1 MHAVIIGS
9 GLVGAAT
16 ALALKQVGIEATLY
30 DQVDLFQAA
39 IAAKGA
45 PVAVEFGESGGSV
58 LIASIGLRVL
68 RTLGLL
74 DEVMA
79 SSYPSPTTNWFKID
93 GSSPITL
100 NASKVAKDCGEN
112 EEVFQTSVQ
121 ILRSKLH
128 SIMMQACNRAGIR
141 CFTGKKFVCY
151 SEMES
156 GVTVEFEDG
165 TTAAGDFLVGADGIH
180 SATRRAIFGDS
191 SKAEFTG
198 AIGHIGV
205 VRTKEHNITLKETCA
220 FYLEREKK
228 QTAWTFKIS
237 DDLAAVQVM
246 TFNDPK
252 PSEGNDYRPVADL
265 PKESSRLA
273 DMMAEWGV
281 PKHVEEMMRR
291 SFRISPAAIY
301 DLPDLS
307 TYHKG
312 RVILS
317 ETLLTER
324 FRMQVSVY
332 DWS

>member
-1 MHAVIIGS
+1 M
-9 GLVGAAT
+9 
-16 ALALKQVGIEATLY
+16 K
-30 DQVDLFQAA
+30 
-39 IAAKGA
+39 
-45 PVAVEFGESGGSV
+45 
-58 LIASIGLRVL
+58 
-68 RTLGLL
+68 
-74 DEVMA
+74 
-79 SSYPSPTTNWFKID
+79 
-93 GSSPITL
+93 
-100 NASKVAKDCGEN
+100 
-112 EEVFQTSVQ
+112 
-121 ILRSKLH
+121 
-128 SIMMQACNRAGIR
+128 SIMMQACNRTGIR
-141 CFTGKKFVCY
+141 CFTGKKFLCY

-165 TTAAGDFLVGADGIH
+165 TTATGDFLVGADGIH

-228 QTAWTFKIS
+228 QTTWTIKIS

-252 PSEGNDYRPVADL
+252 PSEGNDYRPVADDL

-281 PKHVEEMMRR
+281 PKQVEEMMRR

-312 RVILS
+312 RVILIGDS
-317 ETLLTER
+317 AHGTVPNGGR
-324 FRMQVSVY
+324 SY